1 MVLFTVYIVLL
12 IYFLFFSEG
21 YRRCAQE
28 ERIYHYNLKLFT
40 EIQRFWIYREQLG
53 IRAFVTNVL
62 GNVAG
67 FVPYGFI
74 FPIISSRMR
83 SFWLILLSGLL
94 ISLTVE
100 TIQLL
105 TRVGSFDVDDLFL
118 NTLGVAVGGM
128 AFSICDRIRRQIY
141 GKKV

>member
-21 YRRCAQE
+21 YRSCALE
-28 ERIYHYNLKLFT
+28 ERFYHYNLKLFT

-74 FPIISSRMR
+74 FPIISSRRR
-83 SFWLILLSGLL
+83 SCWLILLSGLL

-118 NTLGVAVGGM
+118 NTLGVAVGCM